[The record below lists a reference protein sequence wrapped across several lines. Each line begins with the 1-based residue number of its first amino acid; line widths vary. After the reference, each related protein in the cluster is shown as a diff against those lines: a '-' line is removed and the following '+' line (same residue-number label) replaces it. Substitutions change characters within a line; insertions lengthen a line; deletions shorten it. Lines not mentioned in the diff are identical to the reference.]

1 MSDLKHYYKT
11 LLTLLT
17 YMSESKTLLF
27 INYKTLLLII
37 IINKAVIGMNH

>member
-1 MSDLKHYYKT
+1 
-11 LLTLLT
+11 
-17 YMSESKTLLF
+17 MSESKTLLF